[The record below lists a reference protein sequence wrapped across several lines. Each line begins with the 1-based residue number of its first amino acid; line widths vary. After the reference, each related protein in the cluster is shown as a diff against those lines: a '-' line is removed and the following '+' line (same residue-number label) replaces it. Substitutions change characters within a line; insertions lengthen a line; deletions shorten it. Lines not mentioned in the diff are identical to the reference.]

1 MDGASANA
9 SGIPNIQV
17 RVSRGPFFVRKPLL
31 IAIVYFFFNSVALP
45 VGLFYTTILSPLF
58 FVWLYRR
65 GQKWLPIIFLGCL
78 SPFIIAH
85 MLNGIE
91 SPFYYARSSLLLW
104 TVCIIV
110 CTFYLA
116 LVNCPNLERLFEQ
129 LIVLNFAA
137 MLIAVFFLFTNF
149 REVFWNDYSD
159 SFEEGSNQILRLKLL
174 TSEPSEYGG
183 LMTPLLVFAILRLIR
198 VPKIRNFIYAAM
210 ITFPFLLCQSLGG
223 LVMSLLGIGT
233 ASLISFRYAARK
245 EEMFLVFAVI
255 VILIAGLVIV
265 PNPVSQRISQAVA
278 GEDSSINS
286 RTVSAFIV
294 AYDVAVPKSML
305 WGAGLGQGKLT
316 DVSDLGL
323 GFQVGTI
330 PNAVAGTFAELGI
343 IGLLIKLVIE
353 LYLFF
358 CTRVHTNAF
367 RLAMF
372 VVAFITQ
379 LTGSYLMNVQEYVMW
394 FLAFGPFFPQMD
406 FKKKIS
412 VTTRPARVLRPEVS

>member
-1 MDGASANA
+1 LDGASTNA
-9 SGIPNIQV
+9 SGIPNIEF
-17 RVSRGPFFVRKPLL
+17 RASHRPLSVRKPLL
-31 IAIVYFFFNSVALP
+31 IGVIYFFFNSVALP

-65 GQKWLPIIFLGCL
+65 GQKWLPLIFLACL

-85 MLNGIE
+85 ALNGIE

-104 TVCIIV
+104 TVSIIV

-116 LVNCPNLERLFEQ
+116 LANCRELDRLFEQ

-137 MLIAVFFLFTNF
+137 MLIAVLFLFTNF

-159 SFEEGSNQILRLKLL
+159 SFEEGSNQVLRLKLL
-174 TSEPSEYGG
+174 TSEPSEYAN
-183 LMTPLLVFAILRLIR
+183 LMVPLLVFAILRVIR
-198 VPKIRNFIYAAM
+198 APKMRNFIYAAM

-223 LVMSLLGIGT
+223 LAMSLAGIGA
-233 ASLISFRYAARK
+233 ASLVSFRHAARK
-245 EEMFLVFAVI
+245 EEMFLIFAVI

-265 PNPVSQRISQAVA
+265 PNPVSQRISQAIA
-278 GEDSSINS
+278 GEDSSVDS
-286 RTVSAFIV
+286 RTVSSFVV
-294 AYDVAVPKSML
+294 AYAVALPKSVL

-323 GFQVGTI
+323 AFQVGTI

-343 IGLLIKLVIE
+343 IGVLIKLIIE

-358 CTRVHTNAF
+358 RTRVYTNAF

-406 FKKKIS
+406 FKEKIR
-412 VTTRPARVLRPEVS
+412 VRTRRTGVLRPGVS

>member
-1 MDGASANA
+1 LNGASANA

-17 RVSRGPFFVRKPLL
+17 RASRRPLFVRKPLL
-31 IAIVYFFFNSVALP
+31 VAVVYFFFNSVALP

-65 GQKWLPIIFLGCL
+65 GQKWLPVIFLGCL
-78 SPFIIAH
+78 SPFVIAH
-85 MLNGIE
+85 ALNGIE
-91 SPFYYARSSLLLW
+91 SPFYYVRSSLLLW

-116 LVNCPNLERLFEQ
+116 MVNCPNLERLFEQ

-137 MLIAVFFLFTNF
+137 TLIAVFFLFTNF
-149 REVFWNDYSD
+149 REIFWNDYSD
-159 SFEEGSNQILRLKLL
+159 SFEEGSNQVLRLKLL
-174 TSEPSEYGG
+174 ASEPSEYAL
-183 LMTPLLVFAILRLIR
+183 LMVPLLVFAILRAVR
-198 VPKIRNFIYAAM
+198 APKMRNFIYATM

-223 LVMSLLGIGT
+223 LAMSLAGIGT
-233 ASLISFRYAARK
+233 ASLVSFRYAARK
-245 EEMFLVFAVI
+245 EEMLLVFAVI
-255 VILIAGLVIV
+255 AILIAGLVMV

-278 GEDSSINS
+278 GEDSSIDS
-286 RTVSAFIV
+286 RTVSSFAV
-294 AYDVAVPKSML
+294 AYAVALPKSVL
-305 WGAGLGQGKLT
+305 WGAGLGQGKLA

-323 GFQVGTI
+323 AFQVGTI

-343 IGLLIKLVIE
+343 IGVLIKFIVE

-358 CTRVHTNAF
+358 HTRVYTNAF

-379 LTGSYLMNVQEYVMW
+379 LSGSYLMNVQEYLIW
-394 FLAFGPFFPQMD
+394 FLAFGPFFSQMD
-406 FKKKIS
+406 FKKKS
-412 VTTRPARVLRPEVS
+412 RVTVLRPEVS

>member
-1 MDGASANA
+1 LDGASANA
-9 SGIPNIQV
+9 SGIPNIEV
-17 RVSRGPFFVRKPLL
+17 RASHRPLSVRKPLL
-31 IAIVYFFFNSVALP
+31 IGVIYFFFNGVGLP

-65 GQKWLPIIFLGCL
+65 GKKWLPLIFLACL
-78 SPFIIAH
+78 SPFVIAH
-85 MLNGIE
+85 TLNGIE
-91 SPFYYARSSLLLW
+91 SPFYYARSTLLLW

-116 LVNCPNLERLFEQ
+116 LVHCPNLERLFEQ

-137 MLIAVFFLFTNF
+137 MLIAVLFLYTNF
-149 REVFWNDYSD
+149 RDIFWNDYSD
-159 SFEEGSNQILRLKLL
+159 SFEEGSNQVLRLKLL

-183 LMTPLLVFAILRLIR
+183 LMVPLLVFAILRLIR
-198 VPKIRNFIYAAM
+198 VPKMRNFIYAAM
-210 ITFPFLLCQSLGG
+210 IISPFLLCQSLGG
-223 LVMSLLGIGT
+223 LVMSLAGIGI
-233 ASLISFRYAARK
+233 ASLISLRYAARK
-245 EEMFLVFAVI
+245 EEMFLVFALI
-255 VILIAGLVIV
+255 VILIAGLAIV

-286 RTVSAFIV
+286 RTVAAFIV
-294 AYDVAVPKSML
+294 AYDVALPKSVL

-343 IGLLIKLVIE
+343 VGILIKLVIE

-358 CTRVHTNAF
+358 RTRVYTNAF

-406 FKKKIS
+406 FKRRS
-412 VTTRPARVLRPEVS
+412 RVTARQTGVLRPGVS